1 MKAKLPVHEDV
12 AMTRTAPL
20 PALTRSEFRRL
31 ADASPELE
39 WLANITSLRTRKA
52 YRSDLED
59 FLRFAGI
66 RQAEGLRRV
75 TRAHVIAWRLDM
87 EARGLAAATVCRR
100 LAALSALCEHLRDA
114 RAIESN
120 PTRGVKRPKG
130 GSREGKTPAISDGQA
145 RALLDA
151 PPADTLQGKRD
162 RAVLA
167 TLLYHGLRRAEVCS
181 LRVGDLQSRGGM
193 AHLRVRGKGGIVRF
207 VPAHP
212 SALARINDY
221 LSAAGHRD
229 DLGGQLFRPLKNPLG
244 GTVDRALCGTTLY
257 RRIVRRY
264 ARQIGLNV
272 PGLCVHSL
280 RATAATNAL
289 GRGAEIATVQEWL
302 GHAHIATTRL
312 YDRRKNRPED
322 SPTFRVAY

>member
-12 AMTRTAPL
+12 AARGQRPVSGLTAV
-20 PALTRSEFRRL
+20 EFRHLATVPPEVEWYANLTNPRTRRAYQSDL
-31 ADASPELE
+31 AD
-39 WLANITSLRTRKA
+39 
-52 YRSDLED
+52 
-59 FLRFAGI
+59 FLGFAGI
-66 RQAEGLRRV
+66 REAAGLRRV
-75 TRAHVIAWRLDM
+75 TRAHVIAWRLDL

-100 LAALSALCEHLRDA
+100 LAALSGLCEHLCDA
-114 RAIESN
+114 GAIESN
-120 PTRGVKRPKG
+120 PTRGVRRPKG
-130 GSREGKTPAISDGQA
+130 GSREGKTPAISDRQA

-151 PPADTLQGKRD
+151 PAAETLQGKRD

-167 TLLYHGLRRAEVCS
+167 TLLCHGLRRAEVCG
-181 LRVGDLQSRGGM
+181 LRVGDLRERGGVI
-193 AHLRVRGKGGIVRF
+193 HLRVRGKGEKLRH

-212 SALARINDY
+212 EALGRINAY
-221 LSAAGHRD
+221 LDAAGHGD
-229 DLGGQLFRPLKNPLG
+229 DLDGPLFRPLKNPLG
-244 GTVDRALCGTTLY
+244 GTVERALCGTTLY

-264 ARQIGLNV
+264 ARQVGISV

-289 GRGAEIATVQEWL
+289 ERGAEITKVQDWL

-312 YDRRKNRPED
+312 YDRRHSQPED

>member
-1 MKAKLPVHEDV
+1 MKAQSPVHQDV
-12 AMTRTAPL
+12 ATSRRRSVLVLSTAQFRQ
-20 PALTRSEFRRL
+20 LTTT
-31 ADASPELE
+31 SPEFE
-39 WLANITSLRTRKA
+39 WYANLTNPRTRRA
-52 YRSDLED
+52 YRSDLTD

-66 RQAEGLRRV
+66 REVKGFRRV
-75 TRAHVIAWRLDM
+75 TRAHVVAWRLSM
-87 EARGLAAATVCRR
+87 EGRGLAAATICRR
-100 LAALSALCEHLRDA
+100 LAALSALCEHLRDE
-114 RAIESN
+114 RVIESN

-130 GSREGKTPAISDGQA
+130 GSREGKTPAIGDEQA
-145 RALLDA
+145 RALLDV

-167 TLLYHGLRRAEVCS
+167 TLLYHGLRRAEVCG
-181 LRVGDLQSRGGM
+181 LRVGDLRERGGLP
-193 AHLRVRGKGGIVRF
+193 HLRVRGKGGIVRF

-229 DLGGQLFRPLKNPLG
+229 DLDGPLFRPLKNPLG

-264 ARQIGLNV
+264 ARQIGLKV

-289 GRGAEIATVQEWL
+289 AHAADIAQVQEWL
-302 GHAHIATTRL
+302 GHAHISTTRL
-312 YDRRKNRPED
+312 YDRRKSRPED